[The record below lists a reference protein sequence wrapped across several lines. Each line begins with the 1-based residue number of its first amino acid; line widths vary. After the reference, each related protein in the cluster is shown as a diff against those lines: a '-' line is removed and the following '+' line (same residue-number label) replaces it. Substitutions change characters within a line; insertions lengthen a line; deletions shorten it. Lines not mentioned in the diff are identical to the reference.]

1 MTLQTTKLPPQ
12 GGSPRDVATAVNQAL
27 DGKLA
32 CVGTHSYGAAAST
45 TTVTDTQV
53 TAGSAVLLV
62 PTSTDARDAT
72 VAISDG
78 QFVVTFASATA
89 AAGTLRYAVLG

>member
-1 MTLQTTKLPPQ
+1 MTLQANKLPPQ

-45 TTVTDTQV
+45 TTVLDSQV

-62 PTSTDARDAT
+62 PTSTDVRDAT

-78 QFVVTFASATA
+78 QFVVTFAAATSSAGALT
-89 AAGTLRYAVLG
+89 YVVLG

>member
-1 MTLQTTKLPPQ
+1 MTLQANKLPPQ

-32 CVGTHSYGAAAST
+32 CVGTHSYGAATST
-45 TTVTDTQV
+45 ATVTDTQV
-53 TAGSAVLLV
+53 TAASAVLLI

-78 QFVVTFASATA
+78 QFVVTFASATS
-89 AAGTLRYAVLG
+89 AAGTLTYAVLG

>member
-32 CVGTHSYGAAAST
+32 CVGTHSYLLGDTT

-53 TAGSAVLLV
+53 TAESAVLLV
-62 PTSTDARDAT
+62 PTATDVRDAT
-72 VAISDG
+72 VAITDG
-78 QFVVTFASATA
+78 QFVVTFAAATSS
-89 AAGTLRYAVLG
+89 AGTLTYVVLG

>member
-1 MTLQTTKLPPQ
+1 MTLQANKLPPQ
-12 GGSPRDVATAVNQAL
+12 GGSPRDIATAVNQAL

-32 CVGTHSYGAAAST
+32 CVGTHSYLLGDTT

-53 TAGSAVLLV
+53 TAASAVLIV

-89 AAGTLRYAVLG
+89 AAGTLVYAVLG

>member
-1 MTLQTTKLPPQ
+1 MTLQANKLPPQ
-12 GGSPRDVATAVNQAL
+12 GGSPRDIATAVNQAL

-32 CVGTHSYGAAAST
+32 CVGTHSYGAAASS

-53 TAGSAVLLV
+53 TAASAVLLV
-62 PTSTDARDAT
+62 PTTVDARDAT

-78 QFVVTFASATA
+78 QFVVTFASATS
-89 AAGTLRYAVLG
+89 AAGTLVYAVLG

>member
-12 GGSPRDVATAVNQAL
+12 GGTPRDVATAVNQAL

-32 CVGTHSYGAAAST
+32 CVGTHSYLLGDTT

-62 PTSTDARDAT
+62 PTTVDARDAT
-72 VAISDG
+72 VAITDG
-78 QFVVTFASATA
+78 SFTVTFAFATSGV
-89 AAGTLRYAVLG
+89 GTLVYAVLG

>member
-89 AAGTLRYAVLG
+89 AAGTLVYAVLG

>member
-1 MTLQTTKLPPQ
+1 MTLQANKLPPQ

-53 TAGSAVLLV
+53 TAASAVLLV
-62 PTSTDARDAT
+62 PTSADARDAK

-78 QFVVTFASATA
+78 QFVVTFASVTA

>member
-32 CVGTHSYGAAAST
+32 CVGTHSYLLGDTT

-53 TAGSAVLLV
+53 TAESAVLLV
-62 PTSTDARDAT
+62 PTTTDVRDAT
-72 VAISDG
+72 VAITDG
-78 QFVVTFASATA
+78 QFVVTFAAATSS
-89 AAGTLRYAVLG
+89 AGTLTYVVLG

>member
-32 CVGTHSYGAAAST
+32 CVGTHSYGAAASAA
-45 TTVTDTQV
+45 TVTDTQV
-53 TAGSAVLLV
+53 TAASAVLLV

-89 AAGTLRYAVLG
+89 AAGTLVYAVLG

>member
-12 GGSPRDVATAVNQAL
+12 GGSPRDVATAINQAL

-89 AAGTLRYAVLG
+89 AAGTLTYAVLG